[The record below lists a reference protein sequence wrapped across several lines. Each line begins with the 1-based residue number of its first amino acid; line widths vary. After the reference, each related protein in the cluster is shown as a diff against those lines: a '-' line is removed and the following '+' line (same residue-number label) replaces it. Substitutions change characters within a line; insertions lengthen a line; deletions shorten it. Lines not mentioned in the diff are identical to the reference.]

1 MANKSFL
8 TSTELDFDS
17 LKDSLK
23 VYMQGQ
29 NQFKDYDFEGS
40 NLSTLLD
47 VLTYN
52 TYLNSLYLNQIG
64 SEMFLD
70 TAVLRDSLV
79 SHSKELNY
87 IPTSKTLR
95 DRLQNIA

>member
-23 VYMQGQ
+23 AYMQGQ
-29 NQFKDYDFEGS
+29 NQFKEYDFEGS

-47 VLTYN
+47 VLT
-52 TYLNSLYLNQIG
+52 
-64 SEMFLD
+64 
-70 TAVLRDSLV
+70 
-79 SHSKELNY
+79 
-87 IPTSKTLR
+87 
-95 DRLQNIA
+95 